1 MFYWIH
7 VSEGTQFTGY
17 GPFGSESAMRGFRA
31 HYADDEDEDG
41 ARRLV
46 DDIPP
51 LPGISNSIIEV
62 RDNHETDS
70 WIPLSTASCL
80 LEILEGWP
88 IYDPGDA
95 YRR

>member
-17 GPFGSESAMRGFRA
+17 GPFGSESALRGFRE
-31 HYADDEDEDG
+31 HYADDEQEDG
-41 ARRLV
+41 SYRSV

-51 LPGISNSIIEV
+51 LPGISSEIVEI
-62 RDNHETDS
+62 RDDHTSDS
-70 WIPLSTASCL
+70 WIPLHASADTFQ
-80 LEILEGWP
+80 ILDGWP
-88 IYDPGDA
+88 VYDPGDA